1 MPVDSNKVTVNSIY
15 IKTAS
20 NDAGS
25 NNEFAYSMHI
35 DCKNNLFKDIY

>member
-1 MPVDSNKVTVNSIY
+1 MPVNSKKITLNGIY

-25 NNEFAYSMHI
+25 NNEFAYSMHVA
-35 DCKNNLFKDIY
+35 CKNNLFKDV